1 MISAAGFQRS
11 QDGGVTWQTIRDDF
25 LNPPHDL
32 AVDPADSSRVYVV
45 VPNAPFVLM
54 STDSG
59 ATLSPIASFPTSF
72 VNAWQ
77 VQVSQDGATVCVS
90 GGLSV
95 VCSSNQGQSWT
106 TSSSLG
112 TYANGQIYALAMDPT
127 NASTLY
133 ASGLTAA
140 GSYGLYVTHDGA
152 QTWQQLNSTTAPDS
166 VGLALVVD
174 PGTPARL

>member
-1 MISAAGFQRS
+1 MEFRKWVGVLAVACCLPGGADAGTNSWSALGPTGGQVQKVIYNATSPSIVYMISAAGFQRS

-106 TSSSLG
+106 TSSAIG
-112 TYANGQIYALAMDPT
+112 TG
-127 NASTLY
+127 
-133 ASGLTAA
+133 
-140 GSYGLYVTHDGA
+140 
-152 QTWQQLNSTTAPDS
+152 
-166 VGLALVVD
+166 
-174 PGTPARL
+174 